1 MQVIGHGIGVA
12 RLRLGTT
19 DLLLD
24 LAESG
29 FDTPSQKPP

>member
-1 MQVIGHGIGVA
+1 MIGHRVGLTG
-12 RLRLGTT
+12 LRLGTA
-19 DLLLD
+19 DFLLD